1 MDLDRRGE
9 ERQAEWEGGG
19 KGRAGSTGEERR
31 IEGKKRRDESKR
43 DETTK
48 DETVREQRRHLLKLK
63 AVADACAAECI
74 GADKRQRIS

>member
-9 ERQAEWEGGG
+9 ERQAEWERG
-19 KGRAGSTGEERR
+19 KGGGSTGEERR